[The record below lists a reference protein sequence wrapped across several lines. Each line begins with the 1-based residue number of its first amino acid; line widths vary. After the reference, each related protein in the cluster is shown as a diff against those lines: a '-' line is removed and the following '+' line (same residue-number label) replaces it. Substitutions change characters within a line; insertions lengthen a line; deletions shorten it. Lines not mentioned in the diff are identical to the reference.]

1 LANVVSF
8 FFFERVNSAYIGHDL
23 LYLVRLSHLYGNHD
37 AAKSELKLEEFVVL
51 ELWLLLVEFGWL
63 GLGELAAVVVST
75 FPCSKFHVFLELLVL
90 SIA

>member
-1 LANVVSF
+1 
-8 FFFERVNSAYIGHDL
+8 
-23 LYLVRLSHLYGNHD
+23 
-37 AAKSELKLEEFVVL
+37 
-51 ELWLLLVEFGWL
+51 LLLVEFGWL